1 MSGSE
6 LTVSQELPALG
17 FVGWGAES
25 RLVWEVLSNRFPGL
39 ENSAQLYLPGIS
51 VERVPAAEPM
61 PAVKPLP
68 TVEALFSVSQI
79 IFIGGEPEELEPVLP
94 LMRLAV
100 SDRHILVLMGH
111 NWSME
116 ALLRQLHERK
126 LVRCLVSPLP
136 GAGSSLIAF
145 HPAPYLATED
155 LQTFRRLFSHLELL
169 LEVPSE
175 AQFRVVLGLAG
186 FAPAAFYTIM
196 DAIADGALMM
206 GLSRPFALKFVA
218 TLLAG
223 AAQNLLEEGAHPA
236 LLREQALEYEVAVA
250 GVLEL
255 ESAGIR
261 GLMMRAVQRAIKQ
274 AAPPAGRPA
283 AEDAD

>member
-1 MSGSE
+1 MNESG
-6 LTVSQELPALG
+6 LTVSPELPALG

-25 RLVWEVLSNRFPGL
+25 RLVWDALSERFPDL
-39 ENSAQLYLPGIS
+39 EKSVQLYLPG
-51 VERVPAAEPM
+51 RAAGPL

-68 TVEALFSVSQI
+68 TVEALFSVSRV
-79 IFIGGEPEELEPVLP
+79 IFIGGKPEELEPVLP

-100 SDRHILVLMGH
+100 SDRHILVVMGH
-111 NWSME
+111 NWSMGT
-116 ALLRQLHERK
+116 LLRQLHERK

-145 HPAPYLATED
+145 HAAPYLAPED
-155 LQTFRRLFSHLELL
+155 LEIFRGLFSHLELL
-169 LEVPSE
+169 LELPSE

-186 FAPAAFYTIM
+186 FAPAVFYTIM

-206 GLSRPFALKFVA
+206 GLSRPVALKFVA

-236 LLREQALEYEVAVA
+236 LLRERALEHEVAAA
-250 GVLEL
+250 GVLEV

-261 GLMMRAVQRAIKQ
+261 GLMMRAIQRSTEEAGPS
-274 AAPPAGRPA
+274 AGGPPV
-283 AEDAD
+283 EDAD